1 MARVFDALRR
11 EQKRKKRAGEHDPL
25 ARTILTD
32 AASEQEEETSGFDLD
47 APIGTPAGPRSN
59 EGMLLPGVARGQVE
73 TTPLPPTVT
82 NAPPL
87 TLPVTVPAAIAPV
100 IATAKLATAPISATA
115 SGNAASSVAATV
127 TVESEATRI
136 SPKEFQ
142 APQTKEPPRVAP
154 AQLRTAE
161 VHPRLMMLHEPHTS
175 GCEQYRMLRT
185 ELFHAAEREL
195 TQIIVVT
202 SAIAGEGKTAT
213 TLNLALAIAQSPNR
227 RVLVIDGDLRRPNI
241 ASYLGL
247 KPFTG
252 FAEVLQDKAELFDAV
267 SQLSE
272 HDLYLL
278 PVKRETKTP
287 TELLSSSRFQAIL
300 RELRQYFDFILIDSP
315 PVKPFADA
323 RLLANQADA
332 TLLIVRAGFAA
343 YETVEEAVQALADYR
358 VLGVVLNG
366 ATDVPELENYEDYQ
380 LQHGRSESSNLRW
393 STFGPRVRDSWLGR
407 RLKL

>member
-11 EQKRKKRAGEHDPL
+11 EQKRKKRVGEHDPL
-25 ARTILTD
+25 ARAILTE
-32 AASEQEEETSGFDLD
+32 AEIERQEETGEFDLD
-47 APIGTPAGPRSN
+47 APIGTPVGPRSN
-59 EGMLLPGVARGQVE
+59 EGMLLPGAARAQAE
-73 TTPLPPTVT
+73 TTPLAHTAINP
-82 NAPPL
+82 A
-87 TLPVTVPAAIAPV
+87 PVTIP
-100 IATAKLATAPISATA
+100 TATAPVMATNFITA
-115 SGNAASSVAATV
+115 PGPVTAPVNAANNAPATPAA
-127 TVESEATRI
+127 ELEAVRTT
-136 SPKEFQ
+136 PKEFQ
-142 APQTKEPPRVAP
+142 APQTKELPRVTP
-154 AQLRTAE
+154 AQVRIAE
-161 VHPRLMMLHEPHTS
+161 VHPRLMMLHEPHAN
-175 GCEQYRMLRT
+175 GCEQYRTLRT
-185 ELFHAAEREL
+185 EIFHAAEREL

-247 KPFTG
+247 KPFAG
-252 FAEVLQDKAELFDAV
+252 FTEVLQDKADLFDAV
-267 SQLSE
+267 TRVGE
-272 HDLYLL
+272 HELYLL

-287 TELLSSSRFQAIL
+287 TELLSSARFQETL
-300 RELRQYFDFILIDSP
+300 HELRQYFDFILIDSP

-332 TLLIVRAGFAA
+332 TLFIVRAGFAA
-343 YETVEEAVQALADYR
+343 YETVEEAVQALSDYR

-366 ATDVPELENYEDYQ
+366 AADVPELENYEEYQ
-380 LQHGRSESSNLRW
+380 LQNGRNESSHLRW

>member
-11 EQKRKKRAGEHDPL
+11 EQKRKKRVGEHDPL
-25 ARTILTD
+25 ARAILTEPEI
-32 AASEQEEETSGFDLD
+32 EQEEETGGFDFD

-59 EGMLLPGVARGQVE
+59 EGMLLPGVARTQVE
-73 TTPLPPTVT
+73 TVPLSPAVT
-82 NAPPL
+82 LTAP
-87 TLPVTVPAAIAPV
+87 
-100 IATAKLATAPISATA
+100 IATPVATAPVSAPAPVVASIPATNHVASAAVAEPETA
-115 SGNAASSVAATV
+115 RA
-127 TVESEATRI
+127 I
-136 SPKEFQ
+136 PKEFQ
-142 APQTKEPPRVAP
+142 PPQTKEPPRVAP
-154 AQLRTAE
+154 AQIRAAE
-161 VHPRLMMLHEPHTS
+161 VHPRLMMLHEPHAS
-175 GCEQYRMLRT
+175 GCEQYRTLRT

-195 TQIIVVT
+195 TQIIVIT
-202 SAIAGEGKTAT
+202 SSIAGEGKTAT

-247 KPFTG
+247 KPFAG
-252 FAEVLQDKAELFDAV
+252 FAEVLQEKTDLFDAI
-267 SQLSE
+267 SRLSE
-272 HDLYLL
+272 HDLYIL

-287 TELLSSSRFQAIL
+287 TELLSSTRFQETL
-300 RELRQYFDFILIDSP
+300 RELRQHFDFILIDSP

-332 TLLIVRAGFAA
+332 TLFIVRAGFAA
-343 YETVEEAVQALADYR
+343 YETVEEAVHALADYR

-366 ATDVPELENYEDYQ
+366 AADVPELSNYAEPQ
-380 LQHGRSESSNLRW
+380 SQNGHSESTNLLW

>member
-11 EQKRKKRAGEHDPL
+11 EQKRKKREGEHDPL
-25 ARTILTD
+25 ARAILTEPEI
-32 AASEQEEETSGFDLD
+32 EQEEEIGGFDLD

-59 EGMLLPGVARGQVE
+59 EGMLLPGTARTQVE
-73 TTPLPPTVT
+73 STPPAHTAIHT
-82 NAPPL
+82 APA
-87 TLPVTVPAAIAPV
+87 TMPVTAPV
-100 IATAKLATAPISATA
+100 LSAASLATAPIPAKTAAASASSTA
-115 SGNAASSVAATV
+115 STEPETARTA
-127 TVESEATRI
+127 
-136 SPKEFQ
+136 PKEFQ

-154 AQLRTAE
+154 AQVRAAE
-161 VHPRLMMLHEPHTS
+161 VHPRLMMLHEPHAN
-175 GCEQYRMLRT
+175 GCEQYRTLRT

-227 RVLVIDGDLRRPNI
+227 RVLVIDGDLRRPSI

-247 KPFTG
+247 KPFAG
-252 FAEVLQDKAELFDAV
+252 LAEVLQEKADLFDAI
-267 SQLSE
+267 SRLSE
-272 HDLYLL
+272 HDLYIL

-287 TELLSSSRFQAIL
+287 TELLSSPHFQAAL

-315 PVKPFADA
+315 PIKPFADA

-332 TLLIVRAGFAA
+332 TLFIVRAGFAA
-343 YETVEEAVQALADYR
+343 YETVEEAVQALSDYR

-366 ATDVPELENYEDYQ
+366 ATDMPELGNYEDYQ
-380 LQHGRSESSNLRW
+380 LQNGRGESTNLLW
-393 STFGPRVRDSWLGR
+393 STFGPRLRDSWLGR